1 MIRLKYIVAALATLA
16 IVASFVWQVFLGN
29 CPVP

>member
-1 MIRLKYIVAALATLA
+1 MARLKYIVAALAAVA
-16 IVASFVWQVFLGN
+16 IVASFIWQVTLGY